1 MFSFLRNLLRSP
13 ISSFVIDEVD
23 NFRNVV
29 VVEDKDL
36 SLRIEI
42 PIGEKPLKEAKIVEP
57 YSILLTYEDGTVQK
71 KRILK

>member
-1 MFSFLRNLLRSP
+1 MFSFLRNFFRSP

-23 NFRNVV
+23 KFRNVV

-36 SLRIEI
+36 SLRVEI

-57 YSILLTYEDGTVQK
+57 YTILLTYEDGTVQK

>member
-23 NFRNVV
+23 NLRNVV

-36 SLRIEI
+36 SLRVEI

-57 YSILLTYEDGTVQK
+57 YSILLIYEDGTVQK

>member
-42 PIGEKPLKEAKIVEP
+42 PIGEKPLKKAKIVEP